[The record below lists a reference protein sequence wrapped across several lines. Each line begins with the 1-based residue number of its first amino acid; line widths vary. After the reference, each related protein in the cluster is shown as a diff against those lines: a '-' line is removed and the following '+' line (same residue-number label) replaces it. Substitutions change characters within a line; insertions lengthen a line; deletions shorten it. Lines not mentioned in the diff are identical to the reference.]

1 MVHTT
6 YVCVFNFGY
15 MYVCNSVHVHC
26 MQSITDE
33 GNRGLVK
40 RLEKSVSLWASVS
53 EQPKYACTYVGIRTY
68 VYMYCNSVY
77 LHRYVKLCV
86 YVIVCM
92 YVGM

>member
-1 MVHTT
+1 MVTT
-6 YVCVFNFGY
+6 GCTVLTAHFLICCLCMRNKSKNPCGAYNVCVFNFGY

-53 EQPKYACTYVGIRTY
+53 EQPKYACT
-68 VYMYCNSVY
+68 
-77 LHRYVKLCV
+77 
-86 YVIVCM
+86 
-92 YVGM
+92 